1 MREMCSAICI
11 LVGVYVKGHGDGC
24 IEESGVGESCH
35 YGFHANYGYYAN
47 YGFHATELYRQ
58 WGNMH

>member
-1 MREMCSAICI
+1 MLRAMVME
-11 LVGVYVKGHGDGC
+11 C
-24 IEESGVGESCH
+24 IEERGVGESCH